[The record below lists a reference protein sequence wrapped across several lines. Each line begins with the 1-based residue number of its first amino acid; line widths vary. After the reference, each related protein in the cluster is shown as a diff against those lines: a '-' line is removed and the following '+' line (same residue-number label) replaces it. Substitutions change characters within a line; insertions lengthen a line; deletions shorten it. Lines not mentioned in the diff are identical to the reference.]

1 MRRIQRICLS
11 PALMQR
17 SQADEPDPSPAH
29 QCRPEVYLLDFRPKL
44 RGPPG
49 ADPAFAESCRHA
61 WSTALRPPPSANRL
75 PTSSRTSAAAIR
87 LADLLPREV
96 ADHLGVDL
104 HSRSARCSADAVEGS
119 EGLSNSRTA
128 VITKRKTRWSRICR
142 AQLRLLWNYGTPFIA
157 GPQKRPPGRNW
168 PLTPMA
174 VPLLQ
179 APPIAADTNS
189 RRSAHEDRSPLRGCG
204 LISGSA
210 ADQLCWPKLF
220 AARSRGYMV
229 TPWGC

>member
-1 MRRIQRICLS
+1 MSQTRALPINAGQRYICWIFGRS
-11 PALMQR
+11 YGDHPALT
-17 SQADEPDPSPAH
+17 PPSPSRA
-29 QCRPEVYLLDFRPKL
+29 VT
-44 RGPPG
+44 RGPQRCGHRRAPTACPHPAVPPRRPFGSQTYCPARSPTTSEWTSTNEVQNVKQPWPG
-49 ADPAFAESCRHA
+49 VPARA
-61 WSTALRPPPSANRL
+61 
-75 PTSSRTSAAAIR
+75 
-87 LADLLPREV
+87 V
-96 ADHLGVDL
+96 
-104 HSRSARCSADAVEGS
+104 SRSARCSADAVEGS